1 MRGVR
6 PHAPMA
12 EDFISEFSNADLK
25 DLRRTRRLGNVVAAM
40 AKAPGLSISAACGGS
55 NETIAAYRLLNCED
69 VTPAALLA
77 PHYQAVVKRCAQ
89 HACVVVSQDT
99 TEFDY
104 SHMKETEGL
113 GPLNEEYRRGFFMHS
128 LYVVSEDG
136 LPLGVLSAEMIIRND
151 ETFRTAAARK
161 HLPIEEKESFR
172 WVEGYRKT
180 LKLARSMPECEVFSI
195 SDREG
200 DIFEV
205 FEAWQL
211 AVEEGLPAE
220 WIIRANQDRALT
232 GMLEDDPAKLFAALA
247 QAPVLGDIEFKV
259 RAKKGTKKVKGST
272 VQTSRK
278 GRTVCQTIRAM
289 KITPRPPARKGKKM
303 KEVSFWAI
311 LADETH
317 PPAGQ
322 DPIRWIL
329 LTSKEVTTLEEAR
342 RILNLYLRRWDIEV
356 FHRVLKTGCRV
367 ERIQL
372 KTVEALTCALVI
384 YAVIAWRIL
393 YLTHLGRTCPDM
405 PCSCVFEEE
414 EWKAAC
420 AVVRRKNQ
428 KSTGEPTLSEFIG
441 IIGKLGGHLGRKS
454 DGPPGPQSIWQGMA
468 RVRDFALVW
477 QVCHEE

>member
-1 MRGVR
+1 
-6 PHAPMA
+6 MA
-12 EDFISEFSNADLK
+12 EDFTSEFSNAELK
-25 DLRRTRRLGNVVAAM
+25 DLRRTRRLGTVVAAM
-40 AKAPGLSISAACGGS
+40 AKAPGLSISAACGGWS
-55 NETIAAYRLLNCED
+55 ETMAAYRLLNCKH

-77 PHYQAVVKRCAQ
+77 PHRQAVVERCAQ
-89 HACVVVSQDT
+89 YACVAVSQDT
-99 TEFDY
+99 TELDY

-113 GPLNEEYRRGFFMHS
+113 GPLNEDYRRGLFMHS

-136 LPLGVLSAEMIIRND
+136 LPLGLLDTGMLIRDD

-180 LKLARSMPECEVFSI
+180 LELARTVPGCEVFSI

-211 AVEEGLPAE
+211 AVEEGQPAE

-232 GMLEDDPAKLFAALA
+232 GMVEGDPAKLFAALA
-247 QAPVLGDIEFKV
+247 QAPVLGEIEFKI

-272 VQTSRK
+272 VQTSRN
-278 GRTVCQTIRAM
+278 GRTVRQTIRAM
-289 KITPRPPARKGKKM
+289 KITPRPPERKGKKL

-311 LADETH
+311 LAEETD
-317 PPAGQ
+317 PPEGE
-322 DPIRWIL
+322 DPIRWVL

-393 YLTHLGRTCPDM
+393 YLTNLGRQCPDLA
-405 PCSCVFEEE
+405 CSCVFEEE

-420 AVVRRKNQ
+420 AVVRREKDA
-428 KSTGEPTLSEFIG
+428 GEPTLSEFIG
-441 IIGKLGGHLGRKS
+441 IIGKLGGHLGRKG
-454 DGPPGPQSIWQGMA
+454 DGPPGPQSIWQGLA

-477 QVCHEE
+477 QIRDEE